1 MSINVGTCLWP
12 AQAELVPTA
21 EPPRL
26 HLRRPPQGQ
35 NRCPGPELR
44 LTARNGPGH
53 ACAPE
58 RRARWRSWPSV
69 TARLGRL
76 LAVDRA
82 ERRLCTPRASE
93 RTRRTSA
100 QISHSGAR
108 SVSGRRIM
116 GLASQEIPTVWCHGA
131 RGGRFGLGRRVRER
145 AGVTGMS
152 VVRLP
157 PPRGHCRSPLTQ
169 GGAQRSAFAGR
180 PASAPAA
187 ACSSSA
193 ASWRHWPAVRRA
205 PRCRRIACR

>member
-53 ACAPE
+53 VCAPE

-82 ERRLCTPRASE
+82 ERRLFAALRAQALAPRQ
-93 RTRRTSA
+93 A
-100 QISHSGAR
+100 QISRIWRVGACDHLCTATVVTLVFLTGIDGAGDRSRRPDHPRRLIAAVPVVLGSPPQVSDGVIPGGFSQLLGSGCP
-108 SVSGRRIM
+108 SGRSR
-116 GLASQEIPTVWCHGA
+116 GVRRRPWPAPTA
-131 RGGRFGLGRRVRER
+131 
-145 AGVTGMS
+145 
-152 VVRLP
+152 
-157 PPRGHCRSPLTQ
+157 
-169 GGAQRSAFAGR
+169 GGA
-180 PASAPAA
+180 
-187 ACSSSA
+187 
-193 ASWRHWPAVRRA
+193 
-205 PRCRRIACR
+205 